1 MCCSHQPR
9 QLDILDVVT
18 VKMKENVGMEVDLS
32 AFVDVDAL
40 LDKADKD
47 GDGKTTVAELKEV
60 RHWHTGARVCVQ
72 RVTSLQV
79 LGADMAKMFP
89 GKTAEEVMAMF
100 DKDGTGSL
108 DMAEIQAMKD
118 SFKKGAVRQEATLG
132 APAEKKRGKGK
143 VKEEPEGECQW
154 SVGAAVVGA
163 ACVRAP
169 A

>member
-1 MCCSHQPR
+1 MTC
-9 QLDILDVVT
+9 
-18 VKMKENVGMEVDLS
+18 
-32 AFVDVDAL
+32 
-40 LDKADKD
+40 
-47 GDGKTTVAELKEV
+47 
-60 RHWHTGARVCVQ
+60 
-72 RVTSLQV
+72 LQV

-89 GKTAEEVMAMF
+89 GKTAEEVMVMF

-154 SVGAAVVGA
+154 SVGAMVVGA
-163 ACVRAP
+163 ACVRRCVVCARLHDRLCRLRCSGGGVRVP
-169 A
+169 LRMRQGGGGGGSE